1 MNNKLTSMQNE
12 INSVISSNLKIKEYH
27 EFIINEDD
35 SFYIIESN
43 IKPKNPYAALEALK
57 KIQYIVKH
65 RLDYDANIH
74 DAYSSKS
81 QGELF
86 KLLKQKSEE
95 IHKGYYE
102 KQLKL
107 NWLFRKIF
115 SQEKEIS
122 SISTSINNYIN
133 PPRALPLPN
142 ELIQEVCEYL
152 SFSDLKNFSLVN
164 RHAKV
169 HALKA
174 ISKKTKELGSENED
188 CCEAIKYMNTLSME
202 LQKLNRNINV
212 KETDL
217 EKNLQTLADLPLKKL
232 RVIFYFSIEN
242 EYQHLLELLIRKRST
257 RKILDFDLTEF
268 LKEIRA
274 KRLSVSTA
282 IGFYHLMNNSVT
294 NLILQFGIV

>member
-1 MNNKLTSMQNE
+1 MYKRQS
-12 INSVISSNLKIKEYH
+12 SFISSNLKVKEYP
-27 EFIINEDD
+27 EFIINEDN

-43 IKPKNPYAALEALK
+43 VKPKNPYAALEALK
-57 KIQYIVKH
+57 KIEYIVKQ
-65 RLDYDANIH
+65 RLDYDTNLQ
-74 DAYSSKS
+74 DTYSSKS

-115 SQEKEIS
+115 SQEKEIR

-142 ELIQEVCEYL
+142 ELIQKVCKYL

-174 ISKKTKELGSENED
+174 ISKKTKELGYESED
-188 CCEAIKYMNTLSME
+188 CHKAMKYMNTLSIQLE
-202 LQKLNRNINV
+202 KLNGNING
-212 KETDL
+212 KEIDL
-217 EKNLQTLADLPLKKL
+217 ENNLQTLEALPLEKL
-232 RVIFYFSIEN
+232 RVILYFSIEN
-242 EYQHLLELLIRKRST
+242 EYQHILEFLICKRST
-257 RKILDFDLTEF
+257 RKIVSFDVTEF
-268 LKEIRA
+268 LKETRA
-274 KRLSVSTA
+274 KRLSAQTA
-282 IGFYHLMNNSVT
+282 IAFYHIMNNSVT
-294 NLILQFGIV
+294 RLILEFGIV

>member
-1 MNNKLTSMQNE
+1 MQNE
-12 INSVISSNLKIKEYH
+12 TNSFVSSNLKIRKYS
-27 EFIINEDD
+27 EFIINEDN

-43 IKPKNPYAALEALK
+43 VKPKDPFAALEALK
-57 KIQYIVKH
+57 KIEYIVKH
-65 RLDYDANIH
+65 RLDYDINIH

-86 KLLKQKSEE
+86 NLLKQKSEE

-102 KQLKL
+102 KQLQL

-115 SQEKEIS
+115 SQEKEVS
-122 SISTSINNYIN
+122 SISRSIDNYIN

-142 ELIQEVCEYL
+142 ELIQKVCEYL

-164 RHAKV
+164 RHANV
-169 HALKA
+169 HALQA

-188 CCEAIKYMNTLSME
+188 CYKAIQYMNTLSGQ
-202 LQKLNRNINV
+202 LQKLNGNTNG
-212 KETDL
+212 KEIDL
-217 EKNLQTLADLPLKKL
+217 EKNLQTLEALPLEKL

-242 EYQHLLELLIRKRST
+242 EYQHVLELLIRKRST
-257 RKILDFDLTEF
+257 RKSLNFDLTEF
-268 LKEIRA
+268 LKEVRA
-274 KRLSVSTA
+274 KKLNVSTA
-282 IGFYHLMNNSVT
+282 IGFYHLMNTSVT